1 MRMILTKSA
10 GKRILVMHTTQDRK
24 DAGNPYI
31 LMLIGSM
38 PSNIKAVD
46 FHWARAIV
54 GRLDVVHLHW
64 PELLLRDPA
73 RWRSCV
79 KKALFGL
86 MYLRLVIS
94 RTPIVQTVHNINPHE
109 AASGYER
116 RALAALTR
124 RTRSWITLNPV
135 PVEVPPGQVIE
146 ILHGHYRDWFAGC
159 ERPETIP
166 GRYLFFGLI
175 RPYKQVVTLIDAF
188 VDLNDDSASLR
199 IVGACTDPDVRQRM
213 SALDPEQENLSAE
226 FAYITDDRLA
236 HEVGLA
242 ELVVLPYKEFYNSG
256 AALLALSL
264 GRPVLT
270 PRNTASEILQQEF
283 GEEWVLLYEGALS
296 GAHLKEA
303 MALRRDLESAGGL
316 PDLSKREWDS
326 ISTAHAGL
334 YAQLAG

>member
-1 MRMILTKSA
+1 MNLARSA
-10 GKRILVMHTTQDRK
+10 GRKILVMHTTQDRK

-46 FHWARAIV
+46 FHWARAIA

-64 PELLLRDPA
+64 PELLLRDPTK
-73 RWRSCV
+73 WRSGV

-109 AASGYER
+109 AGSGYER

-124 RTRSWITLNPV
+124 RTGSWITLNPV
-135 PVEVPPGQVIE
+135 PVAVPPGQVVE

-159 ERPETIP
+159 QRPETLP

-175 RPYKQVVTLIDAF
+175 RPYKQVGSLIDAF

-199 IVGACTDPDVRQRM
+199 IVGACTDPEVQERV
-213 SALDPEQENLSAE
+213 SAPDRHCQNLSAE
-226 FAYITDDRLA
+226 FA
-236 HEVGLA
+236 
-242 ELVVLPYKEFYNSG
+242 
-256 AALLALSL
+256 
-264 GRPVLT
+264 
-270 PRNTASEILQQEF
+270 
-283 GEEWVLLYEGALS
+283 
-296 GAHLKEA
+296 
-303 MALRRDLESAGGL
+303 
-316 PDLSKREWDS
+316 
-326 ISTAHAGL
+326 
-334 YAQLAG
+334 